1 MLHIILG
8 TWLIEHVPALPMNVH
23 VYVVG
28 KCQFEES
35 EAERERERGGG
46 REREREREREIER

>member
-35 EAERERERGGG
+35 DAERERERGGG
-46 REREREREREIER
+46 GEGKGKRESER